1 MKKSVRKNKEAVMSK
16 YTRRDFVKVTGAA
29 TASLISASWPMG
41 VLAKAGGA
49 KSRVVV
55 IGGGYGGA
63 TCAKYIRK
71 LAPGVEVTL
80 VEQNKQF
87 VTCPFSNTV
96 IGGLKR
102 IEDITHSYDKLSQRH
117 GVTVIN
123 DLATDIDAAKKTV
136 KLKGGKTLSYDKLVV
151 SPGIE
156 FIWNKIEGYDEKA
169 SEIFPHAWKAG
180 PQTLLLRR
188 QLEGMK
194 DGGTVIIVAPDN
206 PYRCPPGPYE
216 RASLIANYFK
226 TSNKAKSKI
235 IILDPKDKFSKQS
248 LFVNGWE
255 AMYPG
260 MIEWVSKSA
269 GGTVVRVDT
278 KGKMVENNNGFTYE
292 GDVINVVPPH
302 RAGTIAQ
309 KAGLADKSGWCPVD
323 QRTFESKIHKDVH
336 VIGDSALAG
345 KMPKS
350 AYAAG
355 SQGKVCAAAVVADLG
370 GLKMPEPSYVNTCYS
385 FVGPEYGISVAAV
398 YRITDKGITPVKGAG
413 GGSPKEVDETFRNM
427 EAVYAQGWYDST
439 VADMFE

>member
-1 MKKSVRKNKEAVMSK
+1 MSK
-16 YTRRDFVKVTGAA
+16 YTRRDFMKVAGVA
-29 TASLISASWPMG
+29 TASGLGTLVLPLGA
-41 VLAKAGGA
+41 LAKTRS
-49 KSRVVV
+49 KVVV

-71 LAPGVEVTL
+71 MAPGVDVTL
-80 VEQNKQF
+80 VEQNKKYI
-87 VTCPFSNTV
+87 TCPFSNTV
-96 IGGLKR
+96 IGGLKK
-102 IEDITHSYDKLSQRH
+102 IEDITHSYDNLKKRH
-117 GVTVIN
+117 GVNVIH
-123 DLATDIDAAKKTV
+123 DVASDIDAAKKTV
-136 KLKGGKTLSYDKLVV
+136 KLKGGKVLRYDKLVV

-156 FIWNKIEGYDEKA
+156 FIWNKIKGYDQAA

-194 DGGTVIIVAPDN
+194 DGGTAIIVAPAN

-216 RASLIANYFK
+216 RASLMANYFK
-226 TSNKAKSKI
+226 KHKPKSKI
-235 IILDPKDKFSKQS
+235 IILDAKDKFSKQS

-255 AMYPG
+255 KLYPG

-269 GGTVVRVDT
+269 GGTVVRADT
-278 KGKMVENNNGFTYE
+278 KEKLVENNNGFTYE
-292 GDVINVVPPH
+292 ADVINVVPPH

-309 KAGLADKSGWCPVD
+309 RAGLADKSGWCPVN
-323 QRTFESKIHKDVH
+323 QTTFESKVHKDVH

-355 SQGKVCAAAVVADLG
+355 SEGKVCAAAVVAELG
-370 GLKMPEPSYVNTCYS
+370 GLNMPEPSYVNTCYS

-398 YRITDKGITPVKGAG
+398 YRITKKGITPVKGAG
-413 GGSPKEVDETFRNM
+413 GGSPKKVDDTFRNM

>member
-1 MKKSVRKNKEAVMSK
+1 MSN
-16 YTRRDFVKVTGAA
+16 YTRRDFIKIAGVS
-29 TASLISASWPMG
+29 TASALGTMGWPMIAMPKVG
-41 VLAKAGGA
+41 RAT
-49 KSRVVV
+49 SRVVV

-63 TCAKYIRK
+63 TCSKYIRK

-80 VEQNKQF
+80 VEQKKKY

-102 IEDITHSYDKLSQRH
+102 IDEITHGYDKLSARH
-117 GVTVIN
+117 GVNVVN
-123 DLATDIDAAKKTV
+123 DMATEIDPAKKTV
-136 KLKGGKTLSYDKLVV
+136 KLKSGKSLEYDKLVV

-156 FIWNKIEGYDEKA
+156 FIWGKIKGYDEAA
-169 SEIFPHAWKAG
+169 SEKFPHAWKAG

-188 QLEGMK
+188 QLESMK
-194 DGGTVIIVAPDN
+194 DGGTAIIVAPAN

-226 TSNKAKSKI
+226 KHKPKSKI
-235 IILDPKDKFSKQS
+235 LILDAKDKFSKQS
-248 LFVNGWE
+248 LFTNGWE
-255 AMYPG
+255 TLYPG

-269 GGTVVRVDT
+269 GGTVIRVDT
-278 KGKMVENNNGFTYE
+278 KAKLVENNNDFTYE

-309 KAGLADKSGWCPVD
+309 RTGLADDSGWCPVN
-323 QRTFESKIHKDVH
+323 QRTFESTIHKDIH
-336 VIGDSALAG
+336 VIGDSARAG

-355 SQGKVCAAAVVADLG
+355 SQGKVCAAAVVAALG

-413 GGSPKEVDETFRNM
+413 GGSPKQVDETFRNM